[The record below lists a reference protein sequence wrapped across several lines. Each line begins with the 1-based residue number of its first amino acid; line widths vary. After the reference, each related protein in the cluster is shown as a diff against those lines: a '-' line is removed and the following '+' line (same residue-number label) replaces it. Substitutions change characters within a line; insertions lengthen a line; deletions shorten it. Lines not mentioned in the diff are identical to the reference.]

1 VLQRHKIAGTPS
13 DFSHRQEADRAQ
25 RHEKQFDEQEGG
37 EQFGSNRRRNAT
49 DISSQRVLSSHRRP
63 HGVADR
69 AMPRNYII
77 TQRIAGLSR
86 A

>member
-1 VLQRHKIAGTPS
+1 LERGKIACALS
-13 DFSHRQEADRAQ
+13 HFSQGQEADRAQ

-37 EQFGSNRRRNAT
+37 EQFGANRRGNPT

-69 AMPRNYII
+69 AMPRNPS
-77 TQRIAGLSR
+77 QPGE
-86 A
+86 